1 MKNRIR
7 FNQVNLLENNGIYIK
22 KSNDG
27 KTAIIFPGHGSQYV
41 NMLSDLRGRNKIVDE
56 TLAEAENYYKGITGD
71 SFLEH
76 LMTSDINTVS
86 EIMQPAIIIANEV
99 FFRIAIQEFKV
110 KPHILLGHS
119 LGEISALL
127 ASGVISFKDAIKI
140 SYSRAKSLEYLD
152 TSSQGL
158 MLSLKLN
165 NNKDEVLI
173 NTYLENHNNLE
184 LAIVNSKF
192 QKVVSGAKES
202 ILRLEKYC
210 QKVDI
215 VAKILPV
222 PYPFHSKLLRPIKHQ
237 YEKVIKDI
245 EFNLPKIPVYSTILT
260 RLYEDRDIA
269 NLVEILGEQLI
280 TPFNFREIIEVLYNT
295 YNVKLYLEC
304 GANQIMTN
312 LINEILSDKEHCS
325 INMNSKKENDIV
337 ALEKSKLRLDMIKTE
352 VNTKKVTKVINKLT
366 GYPIE
371 LIDKIIQSGNSI
383 EDYGLEFALPKQ
395 MQEKIV
401 QEFNESTGTGSTYST
416 FNSLILEQK
425 SHDGE
430 PNNDLVE
437 VNTDTTTD
445 EPLSKVEISKVVK
458 SFITDKTGYPE
469 ELLEDEADL
478 EADLG
483 IDSVKQSEIMAKVR
497 TEFKLSDIVDS
508 EESVPHTIS
517 DIVTYIANGLSNA
530 TSDQSEVNTDTT
542 TDEPLSKVEI
552 SKVVKSFIT
561 DKTGYPEELLEDEA
575 DLEADLGID
584 SVKQSE
590 IMAKVRT
597 EFKLSDIVDSEEGLP
612 HTISDIVSY
621 IKSNQSNTVPLLNS
635 SIPISTDKSI
645 VNIQPDEFYEM
656 SRYSA
661 STIDM
666 AINDEASY
674 PLENRNILLI
684 GDSKDGELSKLMLER
699 LSESNNKVA
708 LISPLE
714 FDFSNSE
721 DIKNVFQERVNQ
733 LGYVDCIINLQGLT
747 NIVSINSDMT
757 TEEWESTVLSLY
769 NGLFYS
775 SKISYEFLKNHTNSA
790 YFGVTNIGKY
800 FGVENNQNEVINPLG
815 ALVTGFVKALEKE
828 LRPFKTKVVDIDD
841 SDHLTN
847 EEISNILLREFS
859 SIGNLIEI
867 GIKNKTRKGI
877 VTKTMENVAFEE
889 KYSFSSND
897 VVLATGGG
905 RGITFECA
913 KQLALKTG
921 AKLILTGRTDIP
933 SMDEDYIQMTGVEF
947 DSYKSRFMIQQKK
960 LNPKYS
966 ALDILLK
973 YEKLRN
979 SRILAKNI
987 ESLKNLNINFEYI
1000 KCDFA
1005 SEKDVIRLKKYLN
1018 ENNIQISGI
1027 INGAGLPSFGKVNA
1041 KNENAALNVVKV
1053 KANATFLLYKYFIQY
1068 GLVKFIIHMGSISGR
1083 FGMDGQVDYSAA
1095 AADFLV
1101 KMSDNIN
1108 SLSQTKSVVIGWPA
1122 WDEVGMATNDDVQ
1135 KVQKYERG
1143 LSYISVSEGTQR
1155 FLEEIFLY
1163 KGTNEVLLFHNLG
1176 TKNMPLGQLDYT
1188 NDIVGFSEVIS
1199 KDGRVCNREEYPMI
1213 DSVKYID
1220 ENKIIAKR
1228 KLSIDY
1234 DEHLKEHIV
1243 KGTSV
1248 LAGVYHVEAAA
1259 ELADL
1264 YLNNFGMKEY
1274 KVAEISEFEFEKFIK
1289 VYEDR
1294 EVELTLTGE
1303 ILLKSD
1309 NQLVMKVTLSS
1320 DFVNSKGVVLQKNI
1334 IHSSGIIE
1342 MNNLLT
1348 TESVER
1354 YRDMLG
1360 KYNSIQIKK
1369 HLNMDKYYLKGA
1381 DNIFFGPNF
1390 RNISNV
1396 RVDNS
1401 KKISIGDIN
1410 VTDESKVF
1418 NFINNIDSKIN
1429 PILID
1434 NVGRLMLLNEFY
1446 QNGNTVVPTF
1456 ISKTISLES
1465 FNIGE
1470 KVKAYVE
1477 KVAENGDEVI
1487 YDAFVFNE
1495 SKLLLI
1501 IEQMHLTKVGQTSD
1515 YEIEI

>member
-1095 AADFLV
+1095 ADFLV

-1342 MNNLLT
+1342 MNNLIT

>member
-561 DKTGYPEELLEDEA
+561 DKTGYPEELLEYEA

-1005 SEKDVIRLKKYLN
+1005 SEKDVIRLKKYLD

-1083 FGMDGQVDYSAA
+1083 FGMDGQVDYSA

>member
-612 HTISDIVSY
+612 HTISYIVSY

-1005 SEKDVIRLKKYLN
+1005 SEKDVIRLKKYLD

-1083 FGMDGQVDYSAA
+1083 FGMDGQVDYSA

>member
-430 PNNDLVE
+430 PNNDLV
-437 VNTDTTTD
+437 
-445 EPLSKVEISKVVK
+445 
-458 SFITDKTGYPE
+458 
-469 ELLEDEADL
+469 
-478 EADLG
+478 
-483 IDSVKQSEIMAKVR
+483 
-497 TEFKLSDIVDS
+497 
-508 EESVPHTIS
+508 
-517 DIVTYIANGLSNA
+517 
-530 TSDQSEVNTDTT
+530 EVNTDTT

-1095 AADFLV
+1095 ADFLV

>member
-721 DIKNVFQERVNQ
+721 DIKNVFQQRVNQ

-775 SKISYEFLKNHTNSA
+775 SKIAYEFLKNHTNSA

-1005 SEKDVIRLKKYLN
+1005 SEKDVIRLKKYLD

-1083 FGMDGQVDYSAA
+1083 FGMDGQVDYSA

>member
-530 TSDQSEVNTDTT
+530 TSDQSEVNTGTT

-1095 AADFLV
+1095 ADFLV

>member
-1 MKNRIR
+1 M
-7 FNQVNLLENNGIYIK
+7 NLLENNGIYIK

-1005 SEKDVIRLKKYLN
+1005 SEKDVIRLKKYLD

-1083 FGMDGQVDYSAA
+1083 FGMDGQVDYSA

>member
-1005 SEKDVIRLKKYLN
+1005 SEKDVIRLKKYLD

-1083 FGMDGQVDYSAA
+1083 FGMDGQVDYSA

>member
-517 DIVTYIANGLSNA
+517 DIV
-530 TSDQSEVNTDTT
+530 
-542 TDEPLSKVEI
+542 
-552 SKVVKSFIT
+552 
-561 DKTGYPEELLEDEA
+561 
-575 DLEADLGID
+575 
-584 SVKQSE
+584 
-590 IMAKVRT
+590 
-597 EFKLSDIVDSEEGLP
+597 
-612 HTISDIVSY
+612 SY

-1005 SEKDVIRLKKYLN
+1005 SEKDVIRLKKYLD

-1068 GLVKFIIHMGSISGR
+1068 GLVKFIIHMGSIS
-1083 FGMDGQVDYSAA
+1083 MDGQVDYSA

-1369 HLNMDKYYLKGA
+1369 HLNMDKYYLKGS

>member
-1 MKNRIR
+1 M
-7 FNQVNLLENNGIYIK
+7 NLLENNGIYIK

-1095 AADFLV
+1095 ADFLV

>member
-508 EESVPHTIS
+508 EE
-517 DIVTYIANGLSNA
+517 
-530 TSDQSEVNTDTT
+530 
-542 TDEPLSKVEI
+542 
-552 SKVVKSFIT
+552 
-561 DKTGYPEELLEDEA
+561 
-575 DLEADLGID
+575 
-584 SVKQSE
+584 
-590 IMAKVRT
+590 
-597 EFKLSDIVDSEEGLP
+597 GLP

-987 ESLKNLNINFEYI
+987 ESLK
-1000 KCDFA
+1000 
-1005 SEKDVIRLKKYLN
+1005 YLD

-1083 FGMDGQVDYSAA
+1083 FGMDGQVDYSA

-1213 DSVKYID
+1213 DSVKYLD

>member
-517 DIVTYIANGLSNA
+517 DIV
-530 TSDQSEVNTDTT
+530 
-542 TDEPLSKVEI
+542 
-552 SKVVKSFIT
+552 
-561 DKTGYPEELLEDEA
+561 
-575 DLEADLGID
+575 
-584 SVKQSE
+584 
-590 IMAKVRT
+590 
-597 EFKLSDIVDSEEGLP
+597 
-612 HTISDIVSY
+612 SY

-1005 SEKDVIRLKKYLN
+1005 SEKDVIRLKKYLD

-1083 FGMDGQVDYSAA
+1083 FGMDGQVDYSA

-1369 HLNMDKYYLKGA
+1369 HLNMDKYYLKGS

>member
-1 MKNRIR
+1 MENRIR

-1005 SEKDVIRLKKYLN
+1005 SEKDVIRLKKYLD

-1083 FGMDGQVDYSAA
+1083 FGMDGQVDYSA

>member
-1 MKNRIR
+1 
-7 FNQVNLLENNGIYIK
+7 
-22 KSNDG
+22 
-27 KTAIIFPGHGSQYV
+27 
-41 NMLSDLRGRNKIVDE
+41 MLSDLRGRNKIVDE

-430 PNNDLVE
+430 PNNDLV
-437 VNTDTTTD
+437 
-445 EPLSKVEISKVVK
+445 
-458 SFITDKTGYPE
+458 
-469 ELLEDEADL
+469 
-478 EADLG
+478 
-483 IDSVKQSEIMAKVR
+483 
-497 TEFKLSDIVDS
+497 
-508 EESVPHTIS
+508 
-517 DIVTYIANGLSNA
+517 
-530 TSDQSEVNTDTT
+530 EVNTDTT

-1095 AADFLV
+1095 ADFLV

>member
-508 EESVPHTIS
+508 EE
-517 DIVTYIANGLSNA
+517 
-530 TSDQSEVNTDTT
+530 
-542 TDEPLSKVEI
+542 
-552 SKVVKSFIT
+552 
-561 DKTGYPEELLEDEA
+561 
-575 DLEADLGID
+575 
-584 SVKQSE
+584 
-590 IMAKVRT
+590 
-597 EFKLSDIVDSEEGLP
+597 GLP

-1005 SEKDVIRLKKYLN
+1005 SEKDVIRLKKYLD

-1083 FGMDGQVDYSAA
+1083 FGMDGQVDYSA

>member
-508 EESVPHTIS
+508 EEGLPHTIS

-1095 AADFLV
+1095 ADFLV

>member
-1005 SEKDVIRLKKYLN
+1005 SEKDVIRLKKYLD

-1083 FGMDGQVDYSAA
+1083 FGMDGQVDYSA

-1396 RVDNS
+1396 RVENS

>member
-119 LGEISALL
+119 LGEVSALL

-1005 SEKDVIRLKKYLN
+1005 SEKDVIRLKKYLD

-1083 FGMDGQVDYSAA
+1083 FGMDGQVDYSA

>member
-517 DIVTYIANGLSNA
+517 DIVTYI
-530 TSDQSEVNTDTT
+530 
-542 TDEPLSKVEI
+542 
-552 SKVVKSFIT
+552 
-561 DKTGYPEELLEDEA
+561 
-575 DLEADLGID
+575 
-584 SVKQSE
+584 
-590 IMAKVRT
+590 
-597 EFKLSDIVDSEEGLP
+597 
-612 HTISDIVSY
+612 
-621 IKSNQSNTVPLLNS
+621 KSNQSNTVPLLNS

-1095 AADFLV
+1095 ADFLV

>member
-1 MKNRIR
+1 MENRIR

-508 EESVPHTIS
+508 EE
-517 DIVTYIANGLSNA
+517 
-530 TSDQSEVNTDTT
+530 
-542 TDEPLSKVEI
+542 
-552 SKVVKSFIT
+552 
-561 DKTGYPEELLEDEA
+561 
-575 DLEADLGID
+575 
-584 SVKQSE
+584 
-590 IMAKVRT
+590 
-597 EFKLSDIVDSEEGLP
+597 GLP

-1005 SEKDVIRLKKYLN
+1005 SEKDVIRLKKYLD

-1083 FGMDGQVDYSAA
+1083 FGMDGQVDYSA

>member
-1 MKNRIR
+1 M
-7 FNQVNLLENNGIYIK
+7 
-22 KSNDG
+22 
-27 KTAIIFPGHGSQYV
+27 
-41 NMLSDLRGRNKIVDE
+41 
-56 TLAEAENYYKGITGD
+56 
-71 SFLEH
+71 
-76 LMTSDINTVS
+76 
-86 EIMQPAIIIANEV
+86 
-99 FFRIAIQEFKV
+99 
-110 KPHILLGHS
+110 
-119 LGEISALL
+119 
-127 ASGVISFKDAIKI
+127 
-140 SYSRAKSLEYLD
+140 
-152 TSSQGL
+152 
-158 MLSLKLN
+158 
-165 NNKDEVLI
+165 
-173 NTYLENHNNLE
+173 
-184 LAIVNSKF
+184 
-192 QKVVSGAKES
+192 
-202 ILRLEKYC
+202 
-210 QKVDI
+210 
-215 VAKILPV
+215 
-222 PYPFHSKLLRPIKHQ
+222 
-237 YEKVIKDI
+237 
-245 EFNLPKIPVYSTILT
+245 
-260 RLYEDRDIA
+260 
-269 NLVEILGEQLI
+269 
-280 TPFNFREIIEVLYNT
+280 
-295 YNVKLYLEC
+295 
-304 GANQIMTN
+304 
-312 LINEILSDKEHCS
+312 
-325 INMNSKKENDIV
+325 
-337 ALEKSKLRLDMIKTE
+337 
-352 VNTKKVTKVINKLT
+352 
-366 GYPIE
+366 
-371 LIDKIIQSGNSI
+371 
-383 EDYGLEFALPKQ
+383 
-395 MQEKIV
+395 
-401 QEFNESTGTGSTYST
+401 
-416 FNSLILEQK
+416 
-425 SHDGE
+425 
-430 PNNDLVE
+430 
-437 VNTDTTTD
+437 
-445 EPLSKVEISKVVK
+445 
-458 SFITDKTGYPE
+458 
-469 ELLEDEADL
+469 
-478 EADLG
+478 
-483 IDSVKQSEIMAKVR
+483 
-497 TEFKLSDIVDS
+497 
-508 EESVPHTIS
+508 
-517 DIVTYIANGLSNA
+517 
-530 TSDQSEVNTDTT
+530 
-542 TDEPLSKVEI
+542 
-552 SKVVKSFIT
+552 
-561 DKTGYPEELLEDEA
+561 
-575 DLEADLGID
+575 
-584 SVKQSE
+584 
-590 IMAKVRT
+590 
-597 EFKLSDIVDSEEGLP
+597 
-612 HTISDIVSY
+612 
-621 IKSNQSNTVPLLNS
+621 LNS

-1005 SEKDVIRLKKYLN
+1005 SEKDVIRLKKYLD

-1083 FGMDGQVDYSAA
+1083 FGMDGQVDYSA

-1228 KLSIDY
+1228 KLSTDY

-1369 HLNMDKYYLKGA
+1369 HLNMDKYYLKGS

>member
-597 EFKLSDIVDSEEGLP
+597 EFKLSDIVDSEESVP

-1005 SEKDVIRLKKYLN
+1005 SEKDVIRLKKYLD

-1083 FGMDGQVDYSAA
+1083 FGMDGQVDYSA

>member
-1 MKNRIR
+1 
-7 FNQVNLLENNGIYIK
+7 
-22 KSNDG
+22 
-27 KTAIIFPGHGSQYV
+27 
-41 NMLSDLRGRNKIVDE
+41 MLSDLRGRNKIVDE

-430 PNNDLVE
+430 PNNDLV
-437 VNTDTTTD
+437 
-445 EPLSKVEISKVVK
+445 
-458 SFITDKTGYPE
+458 
-469 ELLEDEADL
+469 
-478 EADLG
+478 
-483 IDSVKQSEIMAKVR
+483 
-497 TEFKLSDIVDS
+497 
-508 EESVPHTIS
+508 
-517 DIVTYIANGLSNA
+517 
-530 TSDQSEVNTDTT
+530 EVNTDTT

-1005 SEKDVIRLKKYLN
+1005 SEKDVIRLKKYLD

-1083 FGMDGQVDYSAA
+1083 FGMDGQVDYSA

>member
-1095 AADFLV
+1095 ADFLV

>member
-508 EESVPHTIS
+508 EE
-517 DIVTYIANGLSNA
+517 
-530 TSDQSEVNTDTT
+530 
-542 TDEPLSKVEI
+542 
-552 SKVVKSFIT
+552 
-561 DKTGYPEELLEDEA
+561 
-575 DLEADLGID
+575 
-584 SVKQSE
+584 
-590 IMAKVRT
+590 
-597 EFKLSDIVDSEEGLP
+597 GLP

-747 NIVSINSDMT
+747 NIVSINSDMI

-1005 SEKDVIRLKKYLN
+1005 SEKDVIRLKKYLD

-1068 GLVKFIIHMGSISGR
+1068 GLVKFVIHMGSISGR
-1083 FGMDGQVDYSAA
+1083 FGMDGQVDYSA

>member
-517 DIVTYIANGLSNA
+517 DIV
-530 TSDQSEVNTDTT
+530 
-542 TDEPLSKVEI
+542 
-552 SKVVKSFIT
+552 
-561 DKTGYPEELLEDEA
+561 
-575 DLEADLGID
+575 
-584 SVKQSE
+584 
-590 IMAKVRT
+590 
-597 EFKLSDIVDSEEGLP
+597 
-612 HTISDIVSY
+612 SY

-1005 SEKDVIRLKKYLN
+1005 SEKRCN
-1018 ENNIQISGI
+1018 
-1027 INGAGLPSFGKVNA
+1027 
-1041 KNENAALNVVKV
+1041 
-1053 KANATFLLYKYFIQY
+1053 
-1068 GLVKFIIHMGSISGR
+1068 
-1083 FGMDGQVDYSAA
+1083 SA
-1095 AADFLV
+1095 
-1101 KMSDNIN
+1101 
-1108 SLSQTKSVVIGWPA
+1108 
-1122 WDEVGMATNDDVQ
+1122 
-1135 KVQKYERG
+1135 
-1143 LSYISVSEGTQR
+1143 
-1155 FLEEIFLY
+1155 
-1163 KGTNEVLLFHNLG
+1163 
-1176 TKNMPLGQLDYT
+1176 
-1188 NDIVGFSEVIS
+1188 
-1199 KDGRVCNREEYPMI
+1199 
-1213 DSVKYID
+1213 
-1220 ENKIIAKR
+1220 
-1228 KLSIDY
+1228 
-1234 DEHLKEHIV
+1234 
-1243 KGTSV
+1243 
-1248 LAGVYHVEAAA
+1248 
-1259 ELADL
+1259 
-1264 YLNNFGMKEY
+1264 
-1274 KVAEISEFEFEKFIK
+1274 
-1289 VYEDR
+1289 
-1294 EVELTLTGE
+1294 
-1303 ILLKSD
+1303 
-1309 NQLVMKVTLSS
+1309 
-1320 DFVNSKGVVLQKNI
+1320 
-1334 IHSSGIIE
+1334 
-1342 MNNLLT
+1342 
-1348 TESVER
+1348 
-1354 YRDMLG
+1354 
-1360 KYNSIQIKK
+1360 
-1369 HLNMDKYYLKGA
+1369 
-1381 DNIFFGPNF
+1381 
-1390 RNISNV
+1390 
-1396 RVDNS
+1396 
-1401 KKISIGDIN
+1401 
-1410 VTDESKVF
+1410 
-1418 NFINNIDSKIN
+1418 
-1429 PILID
+1429 
-1434 NVGRLMLLNEFY
+1434 
-1446 QNGNTVVPTF
+1446 
-1456 ISKTISLES
+1456 
-1465 FNIGE
+1465 
-1470 KVKAYVE
+1470 
-1477 KVAENGDEVI
+1477 
-1487 YDAFVFNE
+1487 
-1495 SKLLLI
+1495 
-1501 IEQMHLTKVGQTSD
+1501 
-1515 YEIEI
+1515 

>member
-517 DIVTYIANGLSNA
+517 DIV
-530 TSDQSEVNTDTT
+530 
-542 TDEPLSKVEI
+542 
-552 SKVVKSFIT
+552 
-561 DKTGYPEELLEDEA
+561 
-575 DLEADLGID
+575 
-584 SVKQSE
+584 
-590 IMAKVRT
+590 
-597 EFKLSDIVDSEEGLP
+597 
-612 HTISDIVSY
+612 SY

-1095 AADFLV
+1095 ADFLV

-1228 KLSIDY
+1228 KLSTDY

-1369 HLNMDKYYLKGA
+1369 HLNMDKYYLKGS

>member
-684 GDSKDGELSKLMLER
+684 GDSKDGELSKLMIER

-1005 SEKDVIRLKKYLN
+1005 SEKDVIRLKKYLD

-1083 FGMDGQVDYSAA
+1083 FGMDGQVDYSA

>member
-1005 SEKDVIRLKKYLN
+1005 SEKDVIRLKKYLD

-1083 FGMDGQVDYSAA
+1083 FGMDGQVDYSA

-1410 VTDESKVF
+1410 VTAESKVF

>member
-497 TEFKLSDIVDS
+497 TEFKLSD
-508 EESVPHTIS
+508 
-517 DIVTYIANGLSNA
+517 
-530 TSDQSEVNTDTT
+530 
-542 TDEPLSKVEI
+542 
-552 SKVVKSFIT
+552 
-561 DKTGYPEELLEDEA
+561 
-575 DLEADLGID
+575 
-584 SVKQSE
+584 
-590 IMAKVRT
+590 
-597 EFKLSDIVDSEEGLP
+597 SEEGLP

-1005 SEKDVIRLKKYLN
+1005 SEKDVIRLKKYLD

-1083 FGMDGQVDYSAA
+1083 FGMDGQVDYSA

>member
-517 DIVTYIANGLSNA
+517 DIV
-530 TSDQSEVNTDTT
+530 
-542 TDEPLSKVEI
+542 
-552 SKVVKSFIT
+552 
-561 DKTGYPEELLEDEA
+561 
-575 DLEADLGID
+575 
-584 SVKQSE
+584 
-590 IMAKVRT
+590 
-597 EFKLSDIVDSEEGLP
+597 
-612 HTISDIVSY
+612 SY

-1005 SEKDVIRLKKYLN
+1005 SEKDVIRLKKYLD

-1083 FGMDGQVDYSAA
+1083 FGMDGQVDYSA

-1369 HLNMDKYYLKGA
+1369 HLNMDKYYLKGS

-1515 YEIEI
+1515 YEIENKVF

>member
-1 MKNRIR
+1 
-7 FNQVNLLENNGIYIK
+7 
-22 KSNDG
+22 
-27 KTAIIFPGHGSQYV
+27 
-41 NMLSDLRGRNKIVDE
+41 
-56 TLAEAENYYKGITGD
+56 
-71 SFLEH
+71 
-76 LMTSDINTVS
+76 
-86 EIMQPAIIIANEV
+86 
-99 FFRIAIQEFKV
+99 
-110 KPHILLGHS
+110 
-119 LGEISALL
+119 
-127 ASGVISFKDAIKI
+127 
-140 SYSRAKSLEYLD
+140 
-152 TSSQGL
+152 
-158 MLSLKLN
+158 
-165 NNKDEVLI
+165 
-173 NTYLENHNNLE
+173 
-184 LAIVNSKF
+184 
-192 QKVVSGAKES
+192 
-202 ILRLEKYC
+202 
-210 QKVDI
+210 
-215 VAKILPV
+215 
-222 PYPFHSKLLRPIKHQ
+222 
-237 YEKVIKDI
+237 
-245 EFNLPKIPVYSTILT
+245 
-260 RLYEDRDIA
+260 
-269 NLVEILGEQLI
+269 
-280 TPFNFREIIEVLYNT
+280 
-295 YNVKLYLEC
+295 
-304 GANQIMTN
+304 
-312 LINEILSDKEHCS
+312 
-325 INMNSKKENDIV
+325 
-337 ALEKSKLRLDMIKTE
+337 
-352 VNTKKVTKVINKLT
+352 
-366 GYPIE
+366 
-371 LIDKIIQSGNSI
+371 
-383 EDYGLEFALPKQ
+383 
-395 MQEKIV
+395 
-401 QEFNESTGTGSTYST
+401 
-416 FNSLILEQK
+416 
-425 SHDGE
+425 
-430 PNNDLVE
+430 
-437 VNTDTTTD
+437 
-445 EPLSKVEISKVVK
+445 
-458 SFITDKTGYPE
+458 
-469 ELLEDEADL
+469 
-478 EADLG
+478 
-483 IDSVKQSEIMAKVR
+483 
-497 TEFKLSDIVDS
+497 
-508 EESVPHTIS
+508 
-517 DIVTYIANGLSNA
+517 
-530 TSDQSEVNTDTT
+530 
-542 TDEPLSKVEI
+542 
-552 SKVVKSFIT
+552 
-561 DKTGYPEELLEDEA
+561 
-575 DLEADLGID
+575 
-584 SVKQSE
+584 

-1095 AADFLV
+1095 ADFLV

>member
-1095 AADFLV
+1095 ADFLV

-1274 KVAEISEFEFEKFIK
+1274 KVAEISEFEFKKFIK